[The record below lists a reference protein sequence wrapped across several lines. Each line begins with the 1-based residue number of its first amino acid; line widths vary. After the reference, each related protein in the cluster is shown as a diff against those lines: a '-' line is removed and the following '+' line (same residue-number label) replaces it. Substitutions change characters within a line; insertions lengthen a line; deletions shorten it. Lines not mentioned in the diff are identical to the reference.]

1 MVSSTGML
9 VNNEAMSKLAI
20 NTLSVFYQC
29 SEALERKKKI
39 FDDEGVHGKRSEERD
54 EEFGNLI
61 RVVINTG

>member
-9 VNNEAMSKLAI
+9 VNSCIDVTVQKFLNER
-20 NTLSVFYQC
+20 
-29 SEALERKKKI
+29 ERI
-39 FDDEGVHGKRSEERD
+39 FDDEGVHGDRSEEGD